1 MKQENK
7 ILFWFRNDLNIQ
19 ENNALIEALLL
30 STELIPV
37 FCFDPRES
45 GLIKQDSLGF
55 YSKLLKWLL
64 HSDMNCD

>member
-55 YSKLLKWLL
+55 
-64 HSDMNCD
+64 